1 MFDFVVNLVVDTVFS
16 WVRILVA
23 LVLSVL
29 LAWTAGILAAK
40 NKTAE
45 RLLIPVFDILQGVPI
60 LGFLPIILVVFL
72 TYLPAFLAFDFAVIF
87 LVFSGVG
94 WSMAF
99 AVYEGVLAIPREILE
114 LAALEKMSL
123 WRRIRTLYI
132 PAAWPKVA
140 YNTSVFWSAAVFYL
154 ISSEIFSLGSANYT
168 VSHGIG
174 VDLAS
179 LSPLSSP
186 GLWSEY
192 IVALAVLIIA
202 LALTRFLFLGEF
214 ALWSEKF
221 KLVEEPRF
229 VKNDP
234 VYRFYSRISFEAR
247 SKLIAPLK
255 KSTLHLPPIPK
266 KLDQR
271 KNLGRPLKFLTIA
284 IALLVLAFATIRAVS
299 YLLGVSLSLSTP
311 ALVTEEWDVLLALA
325 YSFLRIWGIY
335 GLAVM
340 IGFPL
345 GVFVG
350 LNSRLYAT
358 VAPILQ
364 IVSSIPAPVFLPA
377 AIFFVATLPFS
388 GELTAL
394 FVIFLGMIWYI
405 VFNVIGGVRA
415 IPREIWEV
423 VELSKIKR
431 AKLWRHLL
439 VPAALPSFITGSITA
454 VGGGW
459 SVLIVAE
466 YFQTGGNGGQVI
478 TQVSTGIGKL
488 LDLGAQTGDLTL
500 MGLSLISMTALIVII
515 DRVVWRRLYRVA
527 IARFSYNR

>member
-1 MFDFVVNLVVDTVFS
+1 
-16 WVRILVA
+16 
-23 LVLSVL
+23 
-29 LAWTAGILAAK
+29 
-40 NKTAE
+40 
-45 RLLIPVFDILQGVPI
+45 
-60 LGFLPIILVVFL
+60 
-72 TYLPAFLAFDFAVIF
+72 
-87 LVFSGVG
+87 
-94 WSMAF
+94 MAF
-99 AVYEGVLAIPREILE
+99 AVYESVRAIPREILE
-114 LAALEKMSL
+114 LVALERMSL
-123 WRRIRTLYI
+123 WRRIGTLYI
-132 PAAWPKVA
+132 PAAWSKVA

-186 GLWSEY
+186 GLWDEY
-192 IVALAVLIIA
+192 IVALAVLVTA
-202 LALTRFLFLGEF
+202 LALTRFLFLGQF

-229 VKNDP
+229 AKNDP

-247 SKLIAPLK
+247 SKLIAPLR
-255 KSTLHLPPIPK
+255 KSTVHLPPIRMK
-266 KLDQR
+266 AKQR
-271 KNLGRPLKFLTIA
+271 TSLASPLKFLIA
-284 IALLVLAFATIRAVS
+284 AIGLLFLAFAAIRIAS
-299 YLLGVSLSLSTP
+299 YLQSVSFSLNTL
-311 ALVTEEWDVLLALA
+311 ALFAKERDVLIALA

-335 GLAVM
+335 GISVI

-350 LNSRLYAT
+350 LNSRLYSI

-364 IVSSIPAPVFLPA
+364 VVSSIPAPVFLPA
-377 AIFFVATLPFS
+377 AIFFVATFPSS

-405 VFNVIGGVRA
+405 VFNVIGGVRT

-423 VELSKIKR
+423 AELAKIKR

-466 YFQTGGNGGQVI
+466 YFQTGVGNGGQVI
-478 TQVSTGIGKL
+478 TQVSNGIGRL
-488 LDLGAQTGDLTL
+488 LDLAAQTGDLTL
-500 MGLSLISMTALIVII
+500 MTLSLVSMTVSIVII
-515 DRVVWRRLYRVA
+515 DRMVWRRLYRVA